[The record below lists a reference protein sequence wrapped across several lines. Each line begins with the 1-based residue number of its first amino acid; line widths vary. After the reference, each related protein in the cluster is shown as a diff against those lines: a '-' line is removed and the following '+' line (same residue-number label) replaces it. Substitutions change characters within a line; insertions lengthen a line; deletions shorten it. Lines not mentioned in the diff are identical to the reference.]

1 MVLVPLDGSLAN
13 DAVLA
18 TAQDVARSAEEI
30 LRAAE
35 ADEVAIIVMA
45 ARRPRWLWRLL
56 RLSVSCRIAGNSSV
70 PVVRTPYG
78 RRV

>member
-45 ARRPRWLWRLL
+45 RQPRWLWRLL
-56 RLSVSCRIAGNSSV
+56 RLKCQL
-70 PVVRTPYG
+70 P
-78 RRV
+78 RRRK